1 MATKSILKN
10 VKVDKFLGR
19 SLASALEQSKETP
32 KSKNGYRQTPNRIE
46 KENIKKFLGL
56 EKK

>member
-10 VKVDKFLGR
+10 VKVDKSLGR
-19 SLASALEQSKETP
+19 SLASALEQSKGIS
-32 KSKNGYRQTPNRIE
+32 KSKTGYQQTPNRIE